1 MGGGEKIDVEVRKG
15 WRPCEKS
22 LSQRKRAILLL
33 LDRVI
38 RSLRHAEAR
47 ATTVNCPMSGGDP
60 LFTRPPPKAAIRGT
74 ATGKARPLCKHLYR
88 TSAPLDRLNLR
99 VPAMLAKFSDFCN
112 CARSARKISPQ
123 DCYVTR
129 RLFCSPLGIRR
140 WRRSENRFKEGSADF
155 QCVV

>member
-33 LDRVI
+33 LDCVI

-60 LFTRPPPKAAIRGT
+60 LFTRPRIPRYRPGLLWRVEPPRLQEQTAAGCLPVRGPQQRNVDRRAASVPT
-74 ATGKARPLCKHLYR
+74 PCSHQPHSLRQPPPSPCFLRPLVLQAY
-88 TSAPLDRLNLR
+88 A
-99 VPAMLAKFSDFCN
+99 FS
-112 CARSARKISPQ
+112 SIS
-123 DCYVTR
+123 
-129 RLFCSPLGIRR
+129 SHG
-140 WRRSENRFKEGSADF
+140 
-155 QCVV
+155 